1 MWSQKASLNKFK
13 KTEIIPNI
21 FSDHN
26 TMRLEINYK
35 KNKTIKKHKQAEGK
49 QYAPKLTN
57 NGSLKKSKRKSKNTW
72 RQTLIKTRQTCG
84 S

>member
-1 MWSQKASLNKFK
+1 MLNHKASFSKFK

-35 KNKTIKKHKQAEGK
+35 KNKTIKKHKQVKSK
-49 QYAPKLTN
+49 QYATKLTMDHWRN
-57 NGSLKKSKRKSKNTW
+57 KRGNQKIPEDKY
-72 RQTLIKTRQTCG
+72 
-84 S
+84 

>member
-1 MWSQKASLNKFK
+1 MLNHKASFSKFK

-35 KNKTIKKHKQAEGK
+35 KNKTIKKHKQVKSK
-49 QYAPKLTN
+49 QYATKLTMVIEEIKEEI
-57 NGSLKKSKRKSKNTW
+57 KKYLETNTNKN
-72 RQTLIKTRQTCG
+72 KNKP
-84 S
+84 